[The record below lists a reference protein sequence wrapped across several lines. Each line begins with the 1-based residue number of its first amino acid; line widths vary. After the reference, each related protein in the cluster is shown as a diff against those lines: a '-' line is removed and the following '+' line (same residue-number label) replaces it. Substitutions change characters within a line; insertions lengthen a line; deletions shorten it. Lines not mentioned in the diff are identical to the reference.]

1 MLNTLYNIAGGIAL
15 AVGALGASD
24 DFDGAQLAQNA
35 FFGTEDEI
43 EAIDEQE
50 TSNEVVLTVNDVL
63 EWDETASKAMEMS
76 LTGSDELTDDEKL
89 EITVLTGETPA
100 DVSENQAE
108 VPQIEEN
115 SQSEGLSE
123 EEFYCMLEQQFNDA
137 ISMLESEEV
146 IADSEP
152 LVIEAVQED
161 LAAVELQPEDDV
173 NAEKALEEAQTN
185 AESKLEDAEEVA
197 QVKEISE
204 ESFKEMEPWV
214 VVHGLPDIPEE
225 DMSALMDQ
233 TTKNEQPVKTE
244 QIDVENVDVQ
254 EIPVVDSILVDVPEV
269 EAPELDII
277 EEPLFDEAE
286 AEEAEAE
293 EAEAEEVEEAKA
305 EETEA
310 KEAEDVEEAKAEE
323 TNAEETEAKEAEAD
337 ETEVEEAKAEET
349 EAEETEVEA
358 GDDILIVE
366 PLEIEETEAESK
378 DEALLIP
385 SLEIP
390 PAVLTEEQRAKISE
404 EVDAIVDQ
412 SDNFD
417 SWIPRQIPVSGSVEE
432 IQPQTKPEDDFIQN
446 FSRKNVKESILE
458 NNGIDLK

>member
-35 FFGTEDEI
+35 FFGPEDEI

-100 DVSENQAE
+100 DVSENQTE

-123 EEFYCMLEQQFNDA
+123 EEFYCILEQQFNDA

-293 EAEAEEVEEAKA
+293 EAEEAKAEEVEEAKA

-310 KEAEDVEEAKAEE
+310 KEAEEVE
-323 TNAEETEAKEAEAD
+323 EAKEAEAD
-337 ETEVEEAKAEET
+337 ETEAEDAEAE

-358 GDDILIVE
+358 DDDILIVE

>member
-35 FFGTEDEI
+35 FFGPEDEI

-100 DVSENQAE
+100 DVSENQTE
-108 VPQIEEN
+108 VPQIEDN

-293 EAEAEEVEEAKA
+293 EVEEAKA

-310 KEAEDVEEAKAEE
+310 KEAEEVEEAKEAEETEAEDAEAEDAKAEE
-323 TNAEETEAKEAEAD
+323 TEAE
-337 ETEVEEAKAEET
+337 

>member
-35 FFGTEDEI
+35 FFGPEDEI

-286 AEEAEAE
+286 AEAE

-310 KEAEDVEEAKAEE
+310 KEAEV
-323 TNAEETEAKEAEAD
+323 EETEAE
-337 ETEVEEAKAEET
+337 EVEEAKAEEAK
-349 EAEETEVEA
+349 AEETEVEA
-358 GDDILIVE
+358 DDDILIVE

>member
-35 FFGTEDEI
+35 FFGPEDEI

-100 DVSENQAE
+100 DISENQAE

-123 EEFYCMLEQQFNDA
+123 EEFYCILEQQFNDA

-286 AEEAEAE
+286 AEADEAEAEAE

-310 KEAEDVEEAKAEE
+310 KETEVEETEAEEAKAEE
-323 TNAEETEAKEAEAD
+323 TEVEETEA
-337 ETEVEEAKAEET
+337 EEAKAEET
-349 EAEETEVEA
+349 EADETEVEA
-358 GDDILIVE
+358 DDDILIVE

-432 IQPQTKPEDDFIQN
+432 TQPQTKPEDDFIQN

>member
-35 FFGTEDEI
+35 FFGPEDEI

-100 DVSENQAE
+100 DVSENQTE
-108 VPQIEEN
+108 VPQIEDN

-185 AESKLEDAEEVA
+185 AESKPEDAEEVA

-286 AEEAEAE
+286 AEEAEEAE
-293 EAEAEEVEEAKA
+293 EAKEAEEAEEAKEAEEVEEAKA
-305 EETEA
+305 DETEA
-310 KEAEDVEEAKAEE
+310 EDAEAEDAKAEQ
-323 TNAEETEAKEAEAD
+323 
-337 ETEVEEAKAEET
+337 TEVEEAKAE

>member
-35 FFGTEDEI
+35 FFGPEDEI

-100 DVSENQAE
+100 DVSENQTE
-108 VPQIEEN
+108 VPQIEDN

-185 AESKLEDAEEVA
+185 ADSKLEDAEEVA

-286 AEEAEAE
+286 AEAE

-310 KEAEDVEEAKAEE
+310 KEAEV
-323 TNAEETEAKEAEAD
+323 EETEAE
-337 ETEVEEAKAEET
+337 EVEEAKAEEAK
-349 EAEETEVEA
+349 AEETEVEA
-358 GDDILIVE
+358 DDDILIVE

-378 DEALLIP
+378 DEALPIP

>member
-35 FFGTEDEI
+35 FFGQEDEI
-43 EAIDEQE
+43 EAIDEQK

-63 EWDETASKAMEMS
+63 KWDENASKAMEMS

-89 EITVLTGETPA
+89 EITVLTGETPS

-108 VPQIEEN
+108 VPQIEDN
-115 SQSEGLSE
+115 SPSEGLSE
-123 EEFYCMLEQQFNDA
+123 EEFYCILEQQFNDA

-161 LAAVELQPEDDV
+161 LAAVELQPEDDA

-225 DMSALMDQ
+225 DMRALMNQ

-244 QIDVENVDVQ
+244 QIDVENVTVQ
-254 EIPVVDSILVDVPEV
+254 EIPVVDSILVDVTEV
-269 EAPELDII
+269 KAPELGII
-277 EEPLFDEAE
+277 EEPLFEEAKVEEAE
-286 AEEAEAE
+286 VEEAEAE
-293 EAEAEEVEEAKA
+293 ETKVEEAEAEKAEVEK
-305 EETEA
+305 
-310 KEAEDVEEAKAEE
+310 
-323 TNAEETEAKEAEAD
+323 
-337 ETEVEEAKAEET
+337 
-349 EAEETEVEA
+349 TEVEA
-358 GDDILIVE
+358 DNDILIVE

-390 PAVLTEEQRAKISE
+390 PAVLTEEQRAKINE

-412 SDNFD
+412 SNNFD

-432 IQPQTKPEDDFIQN
+432 TQPQTKPEDDFIQN
-446 FSRKNVKESILE
+446 FSRQNVKEFILE
-458 NNGIDLK
+458 NNGIDLNE

>member
-35 FFGTEDEI
+35 FFGPEDEI

-185 AESKLEDAEEVA
+185 VESKLEDAEEVA

-293 EAEAEEVEEAKA
+293 AEEVEEAKA
-305 EETEA
+305 EE
-310 KEAEDVEEAKAEE
+310 VEEAKAEE
-323 TNAEETEAKEAEAD
+323 
-337 ETEVEEAKAEET
+337 VEEAKAE

>member
-15 AVGALGASD
+15 AVGTLGASD

-35 FFGTEDEI
+35 FFGPEDEI

-123 EEFYCMLEQQFNDA
+123 EEFYCILEQQFNDA

-286 AEEAEAE
+286 AEEV
-293 EAEAEEVEEAKA
+293 EAEEVEEAKA

-310 KEAEDVEEAKAEE
+310 KEAEVEETEAEE
-323 TNAEETEAKEAEAD
+323 VEVAKTEETETEETEAKEAE
-337 ETEVEEAKAEET
+337 
-349 EAEETEVEA
+349 ETEVEA
-358 GDDILIVE
+358 DDDILIVE
-366 PLEIEETEAESK
+366 PLEIEETEADSK

>member
-35 FFGTEDEI
+35 FFGPEDEI

-100 DVSENQAE
+100 DVSENQTE
-108 VPQIEEN
+108 VPQIEDN

-161 LAAVELQPEDDV
+161 LATVELQPEDDV

-305 EETEA
+305 EEP
-310 KEAEDVEEAKAEE
+310 KAEEVKAEE
-323 TNAEETEAKEAEAD
+323 TKTEEVK
-337 ETEVEEAKAEET
+337 EEAKTEEKAEES
-349 EAEETEVEA
+349 AE
-358 GDDILIVE
+358 
-366 PLEIEETEAESK
+366 
-378 DEALLIP
+378 
-385 SLEIP
+385 
-390 PAVLTEEQRAKISE
+390 
-404 EVDAIVDQ
+404 
-412 SDNFD
+412 
-417 SWIPRQIPVSGSVEE
+417 
-432 IQPQTKPEDDFIQN
+432 
-446 FSRKNVKESILE
+446 
-458 NNGIDLK
+458 

>member
-35 FFGTEDEI
+35 FFGPEDEI

-100 DVSENQAE
+100 DVSENQTE
-108 VPQIEEN
+108 VPQIEDN

-185 AESKLEDAEEVA
+185 AESKPEDAEEVA

-286 AEEAEAE
+286 AEEAEEAE
-293 EAEAEEVEEAKA
+293 EAKEAEEVEEAKA
-305 EETEA
+305 DETEA
-310 KEAEDVEEAKAEE
+310 EDAEAEDAKAEQ
-323 TNAEETEAKEAEAD
+323 
-337 ETEVEEAKAEET
+337 TEVEEAKAE

>member
-35 FFGTEDEI
+35 FFGPEDEI

-100 DVSENQAE
+100 DVSENQTE
-108 VPQIEEN
+108 VPQIEDN

-286 AEEAEAE
+286 

-310 KEAEDVEEAKAEE
+310 KEAEEVEEAKEAEEAKAEE
-323 TNAEETEAKEAEAD
+323 AEAEETE
-337 ETEVEEAKAEET
+337 TE

-358 GDDILIVE
+358 GDDIFIVE
-366 PLEIEETEAESK
+366 PLEIEETEADSK

>member
-35 FFGTEDEI
+35 FFGPEDEI

-100 DVSENQAE
+100 DVSENQTE
-108 VPQIEEN
+108 VPQIEDN

-286 AEEAEAE
+286 AEEV
-293 EAEAEEVEEAKA
+293 EAEEVEEAKA

-310 KEAEDVEEAKAEE
+310 KEAEEVEEAKAEE

-349 EAEETEVEA
+349 EADETEVEA
-358 GDDILIVE
+358 DDDILIVE

>member
-35 FFGTEDEI
+35 FFGPEDEI

-100 DVSENQAE
+100 DVSENQTE
-108 VPQIEEN
+108 VPHIEDN

-293 EAEAEEVEEAKA
+293 EVEEAKA

-310 KEAEDVEEAKAEE
+310 KEAEEVEEAKAEADE
-323 TNAEETEAKEAEAD
+323 TEAEDAKAEETEVEDAEAE
-337 ETEVEEAKAEET
+337 ETEVEEAKAE